1 MTWKTDGTHPTARPC
16 CLHHSKRRT
25 RSIRMMLPAAVF
37 LLGVLILSSGAGAAE
52 RPEAVED
59 KANGAPSGST
69 KDDLLLFWE
78 EKELYVQTAT
88 RSEKPLKQ
96 AAENMTVITAKD
108 IEMMNAHTVDD
119 VLSKVP
125 GLYVAF
131 SGQDFIA
138 SSQLSIQGSDARH
151 VTVLLDGVVWNSL
164 NEGNAQTFD
173 IPVRIIDRIE
183 IVKGP
188 ASSTWGSALGGVINI
203 ITKRPAD
210 STMAGGMLEFSYGEA
225 NSIDSGIELSGKGNT
240 LGYYLF
246 AGRQS
251 SDGVRGKRAVEMNK
265 LYGKLSLTPT
275 RDIDLNFA
283 IGFSDPALNSGNN
296 PLLSVNS
303 HYKHSSFFVAGSLD
317 YRVNPELT
325 LNVMIHARRL
335 KYDQLNNYSQS
346 SPFFPQLYA
355 KGSGDE
361 QTVGG
366 SLKLSYVGGIHNAVL
381 GADISHATE
390 DMTTLYGPILQ
401 APPFNKPAV
410 FTSGSVVDK
419 WALFANDTI
428 ELGKFSLTP
437 GIRFDYNNIN
447 GSFVSPSIGATLE
460 LAEHSVI
467 RASVARGFTLPPQAY
482 SKTGGVLLTANPSL
496 SSEYVW
502 SYQLG
507 IESSVSNYLNVKA
520 TLFRHDTSKVL
531 ALDSN
536 DPLTQKFINHG
547 DATRQGYEL
556 EAESVPFY
564 GISLKAAHAYAHT
577 HYDSPPEGTEAG
589 TDLYS
594 YLVGVK
600 YDDRISMTALL
611 TGSYIWW
618 DMPAKYGAHNGT
630 FIWDFTVSKKFH
642 TTAKTSL
649 DLFATVHNL
658 FSGSNYFNSVYPNAS
673 RWVEGGLRFR
683 F

>member
-16 CLHHSKRRT
+16 CLHHSKRR
-25 RSIRMMLPAAVF
+25 RQSIRMMLPAAVF

-88 RSEKPLKQ
+88 RSEKPLAQ
-96 AAENMTVITAKD
+96 VAENMTVITAKD

-119 VLSKVP
+119 ILSKVP

-164 NEGNAQTFD
+164 GEGNAQTFD

-183 IVKGP
+183 IIKGP

-210 STMAGGMLEFSYGEA
+210 STMASGVLDFSYGEA
-225 NSIDSGIELSGKGNT
+225 NSIDSGIELSGKGKT

-251 SDGVRGKRAVEMNK
+251 SDGLRDKRTVEMNK

-275 RDIDLNFA
+275 RDVDLNFS
-283 IGFSDPALNSGNN
+283 IGFSDPVLSSGNN
-296 PLLSVNS
+296 PLLSTNS
-303 HYKHSSFFVAGSLD
+303 HNDQSSFFVTGNLD
-317 YRVNPELT
+317 YRINPELT
-325 LNVMIHARRL
+325 LNVMSHVLRR
-335 KYDQLNNYSQS
+335 KYDQTTYYSQS
-346 SPFFPQLYA
+346 SPFFPQLFA
-355 KGSGDE
+355 RGIGNE

-366 SLKLSYVGGIHNAVL
+366 SLKLSYVSGIHNAVL

-390 DMTTLYGPILQ
+390 DMTVYYGPVLQ
-401 APPFNKPAV
+401 APPYNKPAV
-410 FTSGSVVDK
+410 LTPGSVVDK

-437 GIRFDYNNIN
+437 GIRFDHDNID
-447 GSFVSPSIGATLE
+447 GFFVSPSIGATLE

-467 RASVARGFTLPPQAY
+467 RASVARGYTLPPQAY
-482 SKTGGVLLTANPSL
+482 SKTGGVLLTANPLL

-507 IESSVSNYLNVKA
+507 LESGISDYMNVKA
-520 TLFRHDTSKVL
+520 TLFRHDTSKAL

-536 DPLTQKFINHG
+536 NPLTQKFVNHG
-547 DATRQGYEL
+547 SVTRQGYEL
-556 EAESVPFY
+556 EAESVPFH

-577 HYDSPPEGTEAG
+577 HYDSPPLDTEAG
-589 TDLYS
+589 TDMYS

-600 YDDRISMTALL
+600 YDDRISLAALL

-618 DMPAKYGAHNGT
+618 DMPAKYGAQYGT
-630 FIWDFTVSKKFH
+630 FIWDFTVNKRFH

-649 DLFATVHNL
+649 ELFATVHNL
-658 FSGSNYFNSVYPNAS
+658 FSGSNYINSVYPNAG